1 MKSRTA
7 VLLVGGALALGL
19 GACGGGGGS
28 DEGSADSSSTPATTQ
43 EKAKEAPTTSK
54 GGLTPPGTKLK
65 FGEAATLVWV
75 PPSLH
80 LEGKSEGPKLKVT
93 VDSIEKGSIGDF
105 DEVEDLESDE
115 QNSTPY
121 YMHIAIEALEDVSA
135 SIEDDADLGVT
146 AIDDRGQEQESIT
159 FFGEFS
165 ACNDEEMP
173 TGMKAGESFESCMA
187 YLIPGG
193 GSIVEAKWDNGPDE
207 ANGEVTPYFEEPVV
221 WGP

>member
-19 GACGGGGGS
+19 GACGGGGSS
-28 DEGSADSSSTPATTQ
+28 DEGSTDSSSATTTQ
-43 EKAKEAPTTSK
+43 KKAKEAPTASK

-75 PPSLH
+75 PPSLD

-93 VDSIEKGSIGDF
+93 VDSIEKGSISDF
-105 DEVEDLESDE
+105 DEVELEGDE
-115 QNSTPY
+115 ANSTPY
-121 YMHIAIEALEDVSA
+121 YVQITIEALEEVDA
-135 SIEDDADLGVT
+135 SIEDDADLAVT
-146 AIDDRGQEQESIT
+146 AIDDRGQEQSSIT
-159 FFGEFS
+159 FLGEFS
-165 ACNDEEMP
+165 TCNDEQMP
-173 TGMKAGESFESCMA
+173 KPMKAGESFESCMA

-193 GSIVEAKWDNGPDE
+193 GSIVEADWNNGLE
-207 ANGEVTPYFEEPVV
+207 AGNGEVTPYFEEPVV